1 MITVSGTPALTTE
14 RLTLR
19 MPASRDWEAYA
30 EFLTS
35 ERAAMIGGP
44 LSRDKAWRSFGHA
57 VGHWVLRGY
66 GMFFVT
72 PRGSDTAIGMTGPW
86 FPEGW
91 PEPELGWSMFGGEH
105 EGKGLAFEAAEVAR
119 RYAFQKLGWKTAV
132 SYIDPANLRSIAL
145 AERLGAL
152 PDPAA
157 PCPEGVSCLVYRHA
171 SVEVRP

>member
-1 MITVSGTPALTTE
+1 MISVTGTPALTTE

-19 MPASRDWEAYA
+19 MPASRDWESFAA
-30 EFLTS
+30 FKTG
-35 ERAAMIGGP
+35 ERSRMLGGP
-44 LSRDKAWRSFGHA
+44 LDREKAWRAFGHV

-72 PRGSDTAIGMTGPW
+72 LRGSDTAIGMTGPW

-91 PEPELGWSMFGGEH
+91 PEPELGWSMFGADH
-105 EGKGLAFEAAEVAR
+105 EGKGLAFEAAEAAR

-145 AERLGAL
+145 AERLGAVAE
-152 PDPAA
+152 PGAPRPAGA
-157 PCPEGVSCLVYRHA
+157 DCLVYRHGT
-171 SVEVRP
+171 VEARP